1 MSGRVRLAVTGIQDQ
16 WLTGEPQ
23 FSYFLTLF
31 RRHSKFALEQIESPF
46 DGKIDFG
53 EIIECRVPQN
63 KGDLIKNISLK
74 ITLSDPTP
82 DESNLINNLV
92 YVPSVCTELIEYAEL
107 LIGGQ
112 TIERITGEY
121 IFMHQQLYNN
131 DDDVAQSLYF
141 LNSHGNYLGYRDDY
155 TFFIDLPF
163 FFYRF
168 PNLSIPVCA
177 LTKQL
182 VQVRLKLR
190 PLNKIVRDTK
200 NNIIPSNVTASIKN
214 VSMDTEFVFIGTDEK
229 NYLLTRPLEYVIT
242 QLQMSQFVM
251 PYGVDTKSVMLK
263 FQHPVKEMYF
273 VAQNEYY
280 TSNNL
285 PLNFEKI
292 DNVELKFNDNQI
304 FNADHKF
311 ITYQQPFAHH
321 TNSPT
326 VLGVTAVNPIFGVYS
341 FSENP
346 QVEYPTGQV
355 NMSRVYHKLFTIKL
369 DSTTNGPNT
378 IRVYAK
384 NYNVL
389 CIQSGLA
396 GLKF

>member
-1 MSGRVRLAVTGIQDQ
+1 MSGRVRLAITGIQDQ

-23 FSYFLTLF
+23 FSYFLTVF
-31 RRHSKFALEQIESPF
+31 RRHTKFALEQIESPF
-46 DGKIDFG
+46 DGSINFN
-53 EIIECRVPQN
+53 EIIECRIPKN
-63 KGDLIKNISLK
+63 KGDLVKNLSLK

-82 DESNLINNLV
+82 DESNAINNVV

-107 LIGGQ
+107 VIGGQ

-131 DDDVAQSLYF
+131 DDDVAQTLYF
-141 LNSHGNYLGYRDDY
+141 LNSHGNYLGYRGDY
-155 TFFIDLPF
+155 TYFIDLPF

-168 PNLSIPVCA
+168 PNLSIPICA

-182 VQVRLKLR
+182 VEVRVKLA
-190 PLNKIVRDTK
+190 PLNKIIRDTK
-200 NNIIPSNVTASIKN
+200 NNIVPSNAVAAIRNISL
-214 VSMDTEFVFIGTDEK
+214 DTEFAFIGNDER
-229 NYLLTRPLEYVIT
+229 NYLMSRPLEYIIT
-242 QLQMSQFVM
+242 QLQLSQFTM
-251 PYGVDTKSVMLK
+251 PYGMNTKSVMLK
-263 FQHPVKEMYF
+263 FQHPIKEMYF
-273 VAQNEYY
+273 VAQNDYY

-292 DNVELKFNDNQI
+292 DNVELRFNNNQV

-311 ITYQQPFAHH
+311 ITYQQPLTHH

-326 VLGVTAVNPIFGVYS
+326 VLGVTGVNPIFGVYS
-341 FSENP
+341 FSEKP

-355 NMSRVYHKLFTIKL
+355 NMSRIIHKLFTIKL
-369 DSTTNGPNT
+369 DSTTRGTNT
-378 IRVYAK
+378 VRVYAK

-389 CIQSGLA
+389 RIQSGLA

>member
-23 FSYFLTLF
+23 FSYFLSSF

-46 DGKIDFG
+46 DGKVDFDQ
-53 EIIECRVPQN
+53 ILECRVPQN

-82 DESNLINNLV
+82 DESNSINNIV

-121 IFMHQQLYNN
+121 IFMHQQLHNN

-141 LNSHGNYLGYRDDY
+141 LNSHGNYLGYRGDY
-155 TFFIDLPF
+155 TYFIDLPF

-182 VQVRLKLR
+182 VEVRVKLR
-190 PLNKIVRDTK
+190 PLNTIVRDTK
-200 NNIIPSNVTASIKN
+200 NNIVPTNVTAAIKN
-214 VSMDTEFVFIGTDEK
+214 ISMDTEFVFIGNDEK
-229 NYLLTRPLEYVIT
+229 NYLLTRPIEYVIT
-242 QLQMSQFVM
+242 QLQMSQFTM
-251 PYGVDTKSVMLK
+251 PYGMDTKSVMLK

-273 VAQNEYY
+273 VAQNDYY

-292 DNVELKFNDNQI
+292 DNVELKFNDNQV

-346 QVEYPTGQV
+346 QVDYPTGQV

-369 DSTTNGPNT
+369 DSTTIGTNT

-389 CIQSGLA
+389 RIQSGLA

>member
-53 EIIECRVPQN
+53 ELLECRVPQN

-82 DESNLINNLV
+82 DESNSINNVV

-141 LNSHGNYLGYRDDY
+141 LNSHGNYLGYRGDY
-155 TFFIDLPF
+155 TYFIDLPF

-168 PNLSIPVCA
+168 PNLSIPACA

-182 VQVRLKLR
+182 VEVRVKLR

-200 NNIIPSNVTASIKN
+200 NNIIPTNVTATIKN
-214 VSMDTEFVFIGTDEK
+214 ISMDTEFIFIGNDEK

-242 QLQMSQFVM
+242 QLQLSQFTM

-273 VAQNEYY
+273 VAQNDYY

-292 DNVELKFNDNQI
+292 DNVELKFNDNQV

-341 FSENP
+341 FSERP

-369 DSTTNGPNT
+369 DSTTIGTNT
-378 IRVYAK
+378 VRVYAK

-389 CIQSGLA
+389 RIQSGLA

>member
-53 EIIECRVPQN
+53 EILECRVPQN

-82 DESNLINNLV
+82 DESNSINNVV

-141 LNSHGNYLGYRDDY
+141 LNGHGNYLGYRGDY
-155 TFFIDLPF
+155 TYFIDLPF
-163 FFYRF
+163 FFYRY
-168 PNLSIPVCA
+168 PNLSIPICA

-182 VQVRLKLR
+182 VEVRVKLH

-200 NNIIPSNVTASIKN
+200 NNIVPTNVTASIKN
-214 VSMDTEFVFIGTDEK
+214 ISMDTEFVFVGNDEK

-242 QLQMSQFVM
+242 QLQMSQFTM
-251 PYGVDTKSVMLK
+251 PYGLDTKSVMLK

-273 VAQNEYY
+273 VAQNDYY

-292 DNVELKFNDNQI
+292 DNVELKFNDNQV

-341 FSENP
+341 FAERP

-355 NMSRVYHKLFTIKL
+355 NMSRVYHKLFTVKL
-369 DSTTNGPNT
+369 DSTTRGTNT

-389 CIQSGLA
+389 RIQSGLA

>member
-16 WLTGEPQ
+16 WLTGEPR

-46 DGKIDFG
+46 DGTIDFG
-53 EIIECRVPQN
+53 ELLECRIPQN

-82 DESNLINNLV
+82 DESGSINNVV

-141 LNSHGNYLGYRDDY
+141 LNSHGNYLGYRGDY
-155 TFFIDLPF
+155 TFFLDLPF

-182 VQVRLKLR
+182 VEVRVKLR
-190 PLNKIVRDTK
+190 PLKTIVRDTK
-200 NNIIPSNVTASIKN
+200 NNIIPSNVTAELRNISL
-214 VSMDTEFVFIGTDEK
+214 DTEFVFIGNDEK

-242 QLQMSQFVM
+242 QLQLSQFTM
-251 PYGVDTKSVMLK
+251 PYGMDTKSVMLK
-263 FQHPVKEMYF
+263 FQHPVKELYF

-292 DNVELKFNDNQI
+292 DNVELKFNDNQV
-304 FNADHKF
+304 FNANHNF
-311 ITYQQPFAHH
+311 ITYQQALKHH

-326 VLGVTAVNPIFGVYS
+326 VLGVTSVNPIFGMYS
-341 FSENP
+341 FAEKP
-346 QVEYPTGQV
+346 QLEYPTGQV

-369 DSTTNGPNT
+369 ESTTVGTNT

-389 CIQSGLA
+389 RIQSGLA